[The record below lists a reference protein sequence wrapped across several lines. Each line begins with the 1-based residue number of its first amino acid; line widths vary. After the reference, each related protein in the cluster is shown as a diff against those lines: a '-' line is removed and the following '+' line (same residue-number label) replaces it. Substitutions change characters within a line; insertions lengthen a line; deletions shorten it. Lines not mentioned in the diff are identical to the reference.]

1 MDMVASALGRDR
13 IAIEEADPRD
23 TAARY
28 CLGEYYSELGR
39 RFEKGFDVS
48 RSRDPEAADMVR
60 PRGVF
65 LLAMSDGMP
74 IGCVG
79 LKGTGG
85 EVAEIKRLWTC
96 QTARGFGIAKRLMH
110 AVETV
115 ACELSVKILRLDT
128 NSALPE
134 ALKLYRTSGWVEID
148 RFQGRPVSGS
158 FFREAPL
165 TSA

>member
-23 TAARY
+23 DAARY

-39 RFEKGFDVS
+39 RFKQGFDVS
-48 RSRDPEAADMVR
+48 LSRDPDAVDMVR
-60 PRGVF
+60 PRGAF
-65 LLAMSDGMP
+65 LLAMSDGLP

-79 LKGTGG
+79 LKGSGG
-85 EVAEIKRLWTC
+85 EMAEIKRLWIC
-96 QTARGFGIAKRLMH
+96 QTARGFGIARRLMH
-110 AVETV
+110 AVENL
-115 ACELSVKILRLDT
+115 ARELSVKTLRLDT

-148 RFQGRPVSGS
+148 RFNEDPYPDY
-158 FFREAPL
+158 FFEKHL
-165 TSA
+165 